1 MSDDVKDFEG
11 SCPYC
16 WKRYGIASP
25 EHLAALRAAIGM
37 WNYMDGDYHGVPLAT
52 VPDTLREL
60 LKTLEEQS

>member
-16 WKRYGIASP
+16 WKRYGASP

-37 WNYMDGDYHGVPLAT
+37 WNYTAGDYHGTPLAT
-52 VPDTLREL
+52 VPDKLREL
-60 LKTLEEQS
+60 LAILEGES